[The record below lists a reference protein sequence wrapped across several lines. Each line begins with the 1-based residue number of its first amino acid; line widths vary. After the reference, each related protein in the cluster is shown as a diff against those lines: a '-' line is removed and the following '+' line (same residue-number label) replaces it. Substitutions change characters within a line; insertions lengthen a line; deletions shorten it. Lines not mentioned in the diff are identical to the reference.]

1 MDNEMVYVPLNKGLI
16 EITGGIQRPDQYEVT
31 REKSL
36 YDIIKLAGG
45 YTKGALMTEP
55 IKVIRYGD
63 GTKEVIDVG
72 NRPEDLKNFEIKTGD
87 VYYVPQK
94 LVEGTKFDYTIG
106 DIPGDQLFLLAYD
119 DQVYVIGG
127 VAQPGPVN
135 YAPSFTIRQYIASA
149 SGFTRMAK
157 RKKVSIVD
165 QQGNSQTVEL
175 GSMRKMNPGET
186 IIVKER
192 RMGVVEWSQ
201 FSMGLATFSLSIL
214 SAVFAFGR

>member
-1 MDNEMVYVPLNKGLI
+1 
-16 EITGGIQRPDQYEVT
+16 
-31 REKSL
+31 
-36 YDIIKLAGG
+36 
-45 YTKGALMTEP
+45 
-55 IKVIRYGD
+55 
-63 GTKEVIDVG
+63 
-72 NRPEDLKNFEIKTGD
+72 
-87 VYYVPQK
+87 
-94 LVEGTKFDYTIG
+94 
-106 DIPGDQLFLLAYD
+106 
-119 DQVYVIGG
+119 
-127 VAQPGPVN
+127 
-135 YAPSFTIRQYIASA
+135 
-149 SGFTRMAK
+149 MAK